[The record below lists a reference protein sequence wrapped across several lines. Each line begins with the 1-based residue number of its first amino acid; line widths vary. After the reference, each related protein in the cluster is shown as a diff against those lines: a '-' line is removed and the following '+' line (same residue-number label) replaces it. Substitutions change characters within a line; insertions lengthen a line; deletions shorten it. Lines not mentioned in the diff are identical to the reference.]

1 MGCIKLHVGRDGVLY
16 KTNTNE
22 RTTKKDTKKTTKI
35 EEPTPIQLRQPLL
48 STSIDHHKSRF
59 WPKILFVLV
68 VFGVGIGVGLWTRS
82 WMRPPGSE
90 PPGSKPPG
98 SKPPGSKPP
107 GPESPSSKPD
117 DSKTGDGKDNKTAIR
132 LAIGIPVALLLV
144 LIFFFLYRHWTKVTD
159 EIEGLPN
166 KYTTLQ
172 VPGDGLCLF
181 HSVAKAID
189 PEATREVG
197 IALAQ
202 DVANNI
208 HDNELVFKKA
218 MKSPFLIKE
227 EIKKEGKLV
236 EGWVKHI
243 TRETKSMPLNYP
255 DAGQLAQVI
264 AEKTGHPVQIFDGA
278 SDKTGHLYKPFGK
291 KKSNRILKIMR
302 QGRIHFEP
310 IKSLS
315 NISSNTGVVVATTMV

>member
-1 MGCIKLHVGRDGVLY
+1 
-16 KTNTNE
+16 
-22 RTTKKDTKKTTKI
+22 
-35 EEPTPIQLRQPLL
+35 
-48 STSIDHHKSRF
+48 
-59 WPKILFVLV
+59 
-68 VFGVGIGVGLWTRS
+68 
-82 WMRPPGSE
+82 
-90 PPGSKPPG
+90 
-98 SKPPGSKPP
+98 
-107 GPESPSSKPD
+107 
-117 DSKTGDGKDNKTAIR
+117 
-132 LAIGIPVALLLV
+132 
-144 LIFFFLYRHWTKVTD
+144 
-159 EIEGLPN
+159 
-166 KYTTLQ
+166 
-172 VPGDGLCLF
+172 
-181 HSVAKAID
+181 
-189 PEATREVG
+189 
-197 IALAQ
+197 
-202 DVANNI
+202 
-208 HDNELVFKKA
+208 